1 MHAVGVDISLAYAAI
16 VVTTINALTMLP
28 ISINGYGVREGSFTR
43 FLAPLFGSGQ
53 AAAQLAARK
62 GTAVG
67 FLLAA
72 QSLLWAGIGVVF
84 WLTDKRHKEAAEA
97 ARAATAPAAAVEA
110 AETVDETSEETTEAP
125 AGRMSQRIAS

>member
-1 MHAVGVDISLAYAAI
+1 
-16 VVTTINALTMLP
+16 VTTINALTMLP

-43 FLAPLFGSGQ
+43 FLAPLYGSGA

-84 WLTDKRHKEAAEA
+84 WLTDKRHREAAEA
-97 ARAATAPAAAVEA
+97 ARTTATAIPEPAAEET
-110 AETVDETSEETTEAP
+110 AETQTPTEAP
-125 AGRMSQRIAS
+125 AGRISQRIAS

>member
-1 MHAVGVDISLAYAAI
+1 MHAVGVPIPLTYAAI

-28 ISINGYGVREGSFTR
+28 ISINGYGIRENGFSR
-43 FLAPLFGSGQ
+43 WLGPLFGSGA
-53 AAAQLAARK
+53 AAAQK
-62 GTAVG
+62 GAAVG

-97 ARAATAPAAAVEA
+97 ARAVAVAPAVEPSTA
-110 AETVDETSEETTEAP
+110 EAP
-125 AGRMSQRIAS
+125 AGSVSERIAS